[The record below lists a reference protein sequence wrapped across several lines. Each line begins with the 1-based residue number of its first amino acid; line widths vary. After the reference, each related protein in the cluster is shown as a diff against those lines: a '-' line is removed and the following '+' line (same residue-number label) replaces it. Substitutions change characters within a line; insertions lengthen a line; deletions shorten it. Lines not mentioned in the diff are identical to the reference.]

1 MDSKKK
7 FIIDEKTGQTT
18 YEFSEESKYAEKC
31 FLSNDLK
38 WPNAGDMKLD
48 DSQYSAIKLALENKL
63 ALIQGPP
70 GTGKTFIG
78 VKIVELLIH
87 NKHLWWNK
95 PNDQH
100 RPILMI
106 CYTNHALDQFL
117 EYCID
122 ECGLN
127 MGIVRVGGRCK
138 STKLNPFL
146 LSTIKTGLK
155 MERKI
160 DFRVHQRIRD
170 QFVAIEAKQK
180 QIKDLVSLI
189 SHVEYSGI
197 VTPKL
202 LIENSI
208 IESAINDQFEAK
220 NKAMDGLLNRKSV
233 DYTLLEW
240 LGIFNI
246 DSYANANAKET
257 NDLVEN
263 MQNLSLNEQDDESTC
278 VRDRRANNSD
288 DEAFSSDEEMSS
300 DEESSSSGDESK
312 SIDKNEDA
320 SYFEDEN
327 MLLNGE
333 RMLEDDYM
341 INQKTTHKD
350 STFPES
356 RRYKVSKYFDFL
368 INEEEINEMCIEFN
382 NLRGSSYLMQMANQ
396 YSSKWQVK
404 GGHKQR
410 KLKHKSHKTRTAE
423 SLINEFVANSL
434 NYLLDRSNDA
444 ELPNDLP
451 NEIADIWDLGYEER
465 VVYYRVWLNQFVR
478 INLDKLKTFYNE
490 FSILTAQLKELR
502 LQEDMSIMKGY

>member
-1 MDSKKK
+1 M
-7 FIIDEKTGQTT
+7 
-18 YEFSEESKYAEKC
+18 
-31 FLSNDLK
+31 
-38 WPNAGDMKLD
+38 
-48 DSQYSAIKLALENKL
+48 
-63 ALIQGPP
+63 
-70 GTGKTFIG
+70 
-78 VKIVELLIH
+78 
-87 NKHLWWNK
+87 
-95 PNDQH
+95 
-100 RPILMI
+100 
-106 CYTNHALDQFL
+106 
-117 EYCID
+117 
-122 ECGLN
+122 
-127 MGIVRVGGRCK
+127 
-138 STKLNPFL
+138 
-146 LSTIKTGLK
+146 
-155 MERKI
+155 
-160 DFRVHQRIRD
+160 
-170 QFVAIEAKQK
+170 
-180 QIKDLVSLI
+180 
-189 SHVEYSGI
+189 
-197 VTPKL
+197 
-202 LIENSI
+202 
-208 IESAINDQFEAK
+208 
-220 NKAMDGLLNRKSV
+220 
-233 DYTLLEW
+233 
-240 LGIFNI
+240 
-246 DSYANANAKET
+246 
-257 NDLVEN
+257 VEN